1 MATTV
6 TRDTVSLPVGKVYV
20 YDVVN
25 AAGTTGAA
33 QAVTLTMDYTP
44 THAICQAYG
53 TVANY
58 CAYDPATLTSTTINL
73 YFGTTAAGGTSA
85 KVIIW

>member
-6 TRDTVSLPVGKVYV
+6 SRDIVSLPVGKVYI
-20 YDVVN
+20 YDVQN
-25 AAGTTGAA
+25 MAGTTGAA

-44 THAICQAYG
+44 THAIVQCYG

-58 CAYDPATLTSTTINL
+58 GSYDPATLTSTTINV
-73 YFGTTAAGGTSA
+73 YVGTTAAGGTSC
-85 KVIIW
+85 KVIVW